1 MGKVPKDLPLS
12 LRGPALTALDMQLAI
27 MLTLRTALWTLL
39 RFIRNVAF
47 PSGLLTGLSART
59 AVFILLF
66 IRIVWYEK
74 FPSEEADFS

>member
-27 MLTLRTALWTLL
+27 TLRTALWTLL